1 MLGTQ
6 SINSEIWKT
15 VRIWRKPASAVR
27 MRMDYESENDDLFKL
42 KNSLASSIDSID
54 PKEAAYDAAAKE
66 VFCHREIIS
75 RIIKDVVSEAASMSI
90 EEISSNIE
98 NGFIDNDLDKPEKI
112 LGLNTEFFSSEYGRI
127 TQDLV
132 TILSLNKEFG
142 PKYIMLNI
150 EFQNQSNPGYPLLK
164 RAYNSAARMIESQ
177 KNRFYSGDHYEG
189 IQPVYSIWICTNPE
203 KINRNTMPKF
213 APAKT
218 DLIGYMFYPEEE
230 YNLINIVIINIGS
243 PEDFNYRNSI
253 RMSGILLSG
262 ELEPE
267 EKKSLLEKDFGIRM
281 STELEREVNNMCS
294 LGAGIRNEAKAEGF
308 AQGKAVGLFQGKSEG
323 LSQGRNEGLSQGR
336 NEGLSQGINQGKL
349 MTYVQLAEQFSRDGN
364 LTFEEVLRESFRL
377 SPEEQKEVIEFRNEF
392 YSSKNTR

>member
-1 MLGTQ
+1 
-6 SINSEIWKT
+6 
-15 VRIWRKPASAVR
+15 
-27 MRMDYESENDDLFKL
+27 
-42 KNSLASSIDSID
+42 
-54 PKEAAYDAAAKE
+54 
-66 VFCHREIIS
+66 
-75 RIIKDVVSEAASMSI
+75 
-90 EEISSNIE
+90 
-98 NGFIDNDLDKPEKI
+98 
-112 LGLNTEFFSSEYGRI
+112 
-127 TQDLV
+127 
-132 TILSLNKEFG
+132 
-142 PKYIMLNI
+142 
-150 EFQNQSNPGYPLLK
+150 
-164 RAYNSAARMIESQ
+164 
-177 KNRFYSGDHYEG
+177 
-189 IQPVYSIWICTNPE
+189 
-203 KINRNTMPKF
+203 MPKF

-218 DLIGYMFYPEEE
+218 DLIGYTFYPEEE

-323 LSQGRNEGLSQGR
+323 LSQGRNEGLSQG
-336 NEGLSQGINQGKL
+336 INQGKL